1 VRYLDRLGTVP
12 KLSHHHL
19 IFTLTSAILR
29 LLKQTRSM
37 FDEINDMQGE
47 IFDVPN
53 IETVLVEDEN
63 GELGVDLTDINN

>member
-1 VRYLDRLGTVP
+1 MRYLDRLGTVP

-19 IFTLTSAILR
+19 IFTLTSAILL

-37 FDEINDMQGE
+37 FDEIQDMQGE

-53 IETVLVEDEN
+53 IETVLIEDEN

>member
-1 VRYLDRLGTVP
+1 MTLS
-12 KLSHHHL
+12 KLAQHHL
-19 IFTLTSAILR
+19 IFNQSSVILR
-29 LLKQTRSM
+29 MLTRIDSM
-37 FDEINDMQGE
+37 FDEIQDMQGE

>member
-19 IFTLTSAILR
+19 IFTLTSAILL

-37 FDEINDMQGE
+37 FDEIQDMQGE

-53 IETVLVEDEN
+53 IETVLIEDEN

>member
-1 VRYLDRLGTVP
+1 MRYLDRLGTVS

-19 IFTLTSAILR
+19 IFTLTSAILL

-63 GELGVDLTDINN
+63 GELGIDLTDINN

>member
-1 VRYLDRLGTVP
+1 MRYLDRLGTVP

-19 IFTLTSAILR
+19 IFTLTSAILL

-53 IETVLVEDEN
+53 IETVIVEDEN